1 MPPLRL
7 DRFQRVSERD
17 RWGLGECVDALDT
30 QQRNAPVVLKRLPPV
45 TAEQRG
51 RVEAVVR
58 SLEPLRHSTIVPVEG
73 YGFDGDVPFLVV
85 EPAEGASLRAW
96 IDEHD
101 AALRWPDLA
110 EVRALFDGVCAAV
123 AVAHRMRALAG
134 APVLHGLL
142 SPESVLLS
150 RGAGAGSWDVCVM
163 DFALSTL
170 PGVAWSPAPTSLM
183 SDPRAPEQLAD
194 PEAVSTASDV
204 FSLGVLLASML
215 VPFAFPVRPKCWAH
229 SVEEHPD
236 AARALLASMRPDL
249 PAVLCDE
256 LVKALSLDPRGRH
269 PDADRLRT
277 ALRRVTWEPAAEL
290 APPPRFAEAPDARAR
305 GRARDRDDSHSKP
318 MMRLPSA
325 LLADLGPSPMNL
337 RASVPTQRM
346 FNEGLARPEPVA
358 APPAE
363 PVDARSFE
371 APSAT
376 TTVDALLAFRH
387 FAREG
392 FADGTAESAAPPAEA
407 EAFDDATGPVA
418 VPQEPELTDD
428 LMLPEAELPEGPP
441 PAPAVAVP
449 PDDLFSGE
457 LVAQETVVRRPAARV
472 KPVPARESTRALMLS
487 PAMSGARPADGV
499 LVAGVKLQSLVLKA
513 PPRAPDRHEGT
524 RVGVLAPAAEALAGE
539 SDEALAERDSLPGE
553 TPSDPWAE
561 GAPPE
566 AQLRPSLA
574 PPEWAVQPRMPTM
587 APPRA
592 WADLSQPP
600 APAAPNPWSDSPPTV
615 QMTIPPPGAPPSSR
629 SSPPPSSRS
638 SARVLL
644 VAVTV
649 VGVVA
654 FALGVLAGR

>member
-1 MPPLRL
+1 
-7 DRFQRVSERD
+7 
-17 RWGLGECVDALDT
+17 
-30 QQRNAPVVLKRLPPV
+30 
-45 TAEQRG
+45 
-51 RVEAVVR
+51 
-58 SLEPLRHSTIVPVEG
+58 
-73 YGFDGDVPFLVV
+73 
-85 EPAEGASLRAW
+85 
-96 IDEHD
+96 
-101 AALRWPDLA
+101 
-110 EVRALFDGVCAAV
+110 
-123 AVAHRMRALAG
+123 
-134 APVLHGLL
+134 
-142 SPESVLLS
+142 
-150 RGAGAGSWDVCVM
+150 
-163 DFALSTL
+163 
-170 PGVAWSPAPTSLM
+170 
-183 SDPRAPEQLAD
+183 
-194 PEAVSTASDV
+194 
-204 FSLGVLLASML
+204 
-215 VPFAFPVRPKCWAH
+215 
-229 SVEEHPD
+229 
-236 AARALLASMRPDL
+236 
-249 PAVLCDE
+249 
-256 LVKALSLDPRGRH
+256 
-269 PDADRLRT
+269 
-277 ALRRVTWEPAAEL
+277 
-290 APPPRFAEAPDARAR
+290 
-305 GRARDRDDSHSKP
+305 

-629 SSPPPSSRS
+629 SSPTPSSRS

>member
-17 RWGLGECVDALDT
+17 RWGLGDCVDALDT

-45 TAEQRG
+45 AEEQRG

-150 RGAGAGSWDVCVM
+150 RGAGSGAWDVCVM

-236 AARALLASMRPDL
+236 AVRALLASMRPDL
-249 PAVLCDE
+249 PAALCGE
-256 LVKALSLDPRGRH
+256 LVRALSLDPRGRH
-269 PDADRLRT
+269 PDADRLRA
-277 ALRRVTWEPAAEL
+277 ALRRVTWEPSDEL
-290 APPPRFAEAPDARAR
+290 AAPPRFAEAPDARAR
-305 GRARDRDDSHSKP
+305 ARDDGHSKP

-358 APPAE
+358 APPPAE

-392 FADGTAESAAPPAEA
+392 LADGTAETAAPPEEEE
-407 EAFDDATGPVA
+407 EAFDDVTGPVEA
-418 VPQEPELTDD
+418 PREPELTDD
-428 LMLPEAELPEGPP
+428 LMLPEAELPEAPP
-441 PAPAVAVP
+441 PVPAVVVP

-472 KPVPARESTRALMLS
+472 KPTPGRESTRALMLS
-487 PAMSGARPADGV
+487 PAMFGARPADGV
-499 LVAGVKLQSLVLKA
+499 LVSGVKLQSLVLKA
-513 PPRAPDRHEGT
+513 PPRAPDHHEGT
-524 RVGVLAPAAEALAGE
+524 RVGVPAPSAEAPAGG
-539 SDEALAERDSLPGE
+539 DEALAARDSLPGE

-561 GAPPE
+561 GPPAE
-566 AQLRPSLA
+566 AQPRPSLA
-574 PPEWAVQPRMPTM
+574 PPEWAVQPRMPTT
-587 APPRA
+587 APPHT
-592 WADLSQPP
+592 WVDLSQPP
-600 APAAPNPWSDSPPTV
+600 APAAPNPWNDSPPTV
-615 QMTIPPPGAPPSSR
+615 QMTIPPPGAAPSPR
-629 SSPPPSSRS
+629 SSPPPGSST
-638 SARVLL
+638 RVLL

>member
-30 QQRNAPVVLKRLPPV
+30 QRRNAPVVLKRLPPV

-110 EVRALFDGVCAAV
+110 EVRALFDGACAAV

-150 RGAGAGSWDVCVM
+150 RGAGAGRWDVCVM

-194 PEAVSTASDV
+194 PEAVSAASDV

-236 AARALLASMRPDL
+236 AVRGLLASMRPDL
-249 PAVLCDE
+249 PAALCDE
-256 LVKALSLDPRGRH
+256 LAKALSLDPRARH
-269 PDADRLRT
+269 ADADRLRT

-305 GRARDRDDSHSKP
+305 DRDDGHSKP

-325 LLADLGPSPMNL
+325 LLADLGPSSMNL
-337 RASVPTQRM
+337 RASVPTEWM
-346 FNEGLARPEPVA
+346 CNEGLVRPEPIA
-358 APPAE
+358 APSPAD

-376 TTVDALLAFRH
+376 TTVDALPAFRH
-387 FAREG
+387 LAREG
-392 FADGTAESAAPPAEA
+392 FAEGTAESAAPPPED
-407 EAFDDATGPVA
+407 EAFDDATWLVA
-418 VPQEPELTDD
+418 VPQEPEFTDD
-428 LMLPEAELPEGPP
+428 LMLPEAELPEAPP
-441 PAPAVAVP
+441 PAAAVVVP

-457 LVAQETVVRRPAARV
+457 LVAQETVVRRPVARV
-472 KPVPARESTRALMLS
+472 KPVPVRESTRALMLS
-487 PAMSGARPADGV
+487 PAMFGARPADGA

-524 RVGVLAPAAEALAGE
+524 RVGLAAPAAEALAEG
-539 SDEALAERDSLPGE
+539 SDEALAARDSLPGE
-553 TPSDPWAE
+553 TPSDPWAD

-566 AQLRPSLA
+566 AQPRPSRA
-574 PPEWAVQPRMPTM
+574 PPEWAVQPKMPTT

-592 WADLSQPP
+592 WVDLSQPP
-600 APAAPNPWSDSPPTV
+600 APAAPNPWTDSPPTV
-615 QMTIPPPGAPPSSR
+615 QMTIPPPGAAPSPR
-629 SSPPPSSRS
+629 SSPPPSPPS

-644 VAVTV
+644 VVVTV